1 MSRRARGPKPETR
14 CPTRRS
20 AITGRGNS
28 SPTSGSTSM
37 TTTAASPSTSS
48 SSSTRARGM
57 RPPTSSRRPRAE
69 RWPSRRWPRSRGPR
83 RRRLATRTS
92 TLVLACALV
101 LLCAAPA
108 GAVVGGHTAS
118 RETPWMGAL
127 EHKGDFVCG
136 GSLLRPAWVL
146 TAGHCVDIDEDGN
159 VDPPA
164 DFRVLLGTKR
174 RSSGGERIAVDQ
186 IVRHER
192 YSGGQG
198 GGGARYDVALLHL
211 GHDTTLGAPIAL
223 AGDAERSRWA
233 PGTEATALGWGTQ
246 MIGGDPTGVTAA
258 DDLQEVQVPIV
269 SDPDCAS
276 SYGSDF
282 DPLVMVCAGRLQGG
296 ADTCQGDSGGP
307 LIVPGPLLVGSVS
320 FGTGCGLA
328 TQYGV
333 YGRVADRELRT
344 WIEGH
349 LPSQGA
355 APAPAGGS
363 SPSSSSPPASTRLT
377 LRLARVRPGARRV
390 VVRVTASRAV
400 HGVRVSLRRGRATVA
415 TRRLARLSGTRRVT
429 LRARGPLRGATYRIA
444 VTARDGANRAVTVR
458 RSLRVRR

>member
-1 MSRRARGPKPETR
+1 MSRRARGPKPVTR

-69 RWPSRRWPRSRGPR
+69 RSPSRRWPRSRGPR

-92 TLVLACALV
+92 TLVLACALA

-118 RETPWMGAL
+118 RETAGVGAP
-127 EHKGDFVCG
+127 EYKGDFVCG

-159 VDPPA
+159 VDAPA

-174 RSSGGERIAVDQ
+174 RSSGRGRIAVDQ

-198 GGGARYDVALLHL
+198 GAGGARYDVALLHL
-211 GHDTTLGAPIAL
+211 GHDTTLGAPIA
-223 AGDAERSRWA
+223 
-233 PGTEATALGWGTQ
+233 
-246 MIGGDPTGVTAA
+246 
-258 DDLQEVQVPIV
+258 
-269 SDPDCAS
+269 
-276 SYGSDF
+276 
-282 DPLVMVCAGRLQGG
+282 
-296 ADTCQGDSGGP
+296 
-307 LIVPGPLLVGSVS
+307 
-320 FGTGCGLA
+320 
-328 TQYGV
+328 
-333 YGRVADRELRT
+333 
-344 WIEGH
+344 
-349 LPSQGA
+349 
-355 APAPAGGS
+355 
-363 SPSSSSPPASTRLT
+363 
-377 LRLARVRPGARRV
+377 
-390 VVRVTASRAV
+390 
-400 HGVRVSLRRGRATVA
+400 
-415 TRRLARLSGTRRVT
+415 
-429 LRARGPLRGATYRIA
+429 
-444 VTARDGANRAVTVR
+444 
-458 RSLRVRR
+458 